1 MREKTEQMKRFKDIF
16 RVFILSLFAAAIF
29 HPGFT
34 FAQTRYVL
42 NAGGFDAD
50 AFGSWPVLIAQEK
63 AFLAREDIQLRFIR
77 TDKAMLGL
85 VAGSFDVINA
95 GAFAAILAS
104 EKGAN
109 IVITHVLCD
118 RPAEYMV
125 LRKPLATLR
134 ELEGETIGVYQV
146 PSTVQL
152 FIKRHLQRNGLDV
165 SKISFLATGASRERF
180 ASLLASQSAATL
192 LSVTYAFR
200 AQQAGLKIVSSP
212 ADWEKIPWNVVSF
225 RKPWAE
231 ANSTVVVK
239 YLRAVHRATS
249 WLYDPANFD
258 DAVGILAR
266 LSRLDDG
273 TIRWG
278 LKTSV
283 DNKIF
288 NLNKP
293 ESEIFQTLVTWLL
306 SEMVLSGQ
314 LNAATVID
322 TRYYEQAVKR

>member
-1 MREKTEQMKRFKDIF
+1 MKLLKDIIWPF
-16 RVFILSLFAAAIF
+16 LLSLFAVALVQPTCAL
-29 HPGFT
+29 
-34 FAQTRYVL
+34 AQTRYVL

-50 AFGSWPVLIAQEK
+50 AVGSWPVLIAQEK
-63 AFLAREDIQLRFIR
+63 GFLASEGIQLKFIR
-77 TDKAMLGL
+77 TDKAIVGL
-85 VAGSFDVINA
+85 IAGSFDVINA
-95 GAFAAILAS
+95 GAFASMLAS

-152 FIKRHLQRNGLDV
+152 FVKRHLQRNGLDV
-165 SKISFLATGASRERF
+165 GKISFLATGASRERF

-192 LSVTYAFR
+192 LSVIYAFR
-200 AQQAGLKIVSSP
+200 AQQAGLKIVTSP

-225 RKPWAE
+225 TKPWAE

-249 WLYDPANFD
+249 WLYDPANFN
-258 DAVGILAR
+258 DAVRILAR
-266 LSRLDDG
+266 LSRLDDS

-278 LKTSV
+278 LKSSI
-283 DNKIF
+283 DNETF

-293 ESEIFQTLVTWLL
+293 DFETFQTLVTWLL
-306 SEMVLSGQ
+306 SEMVLSRQ
-314 LNAATVID
+314 LKAAAVID